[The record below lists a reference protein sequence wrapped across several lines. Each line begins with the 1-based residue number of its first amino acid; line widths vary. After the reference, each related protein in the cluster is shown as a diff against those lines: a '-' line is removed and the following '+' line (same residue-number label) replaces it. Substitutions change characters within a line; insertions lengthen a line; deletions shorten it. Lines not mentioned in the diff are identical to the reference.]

1 MNHYGLYNY
10 WKIMYKCILHLKS
23 RRPYLAEQLGHVL
36 DMGDLLGL
44 AVVQAARPGLV
55 SLHAVL
61 DLRRDNAV
69 RPPTPDSFP

>member
-1 MNHYGLYNY
+1 VLY
-10 WKIMYKCILHLKS
+10 
-23 RRPYLAEQLGHVL
+23 
-36 DMGDLLGL
+36 MGDLLGL